1 MNRRIGD
8 LQSPALPL
16 GYGAVVGL
24 FLRIPI
30 SACVGRAKI
39 STFRNTLL
47 PKLNPRIQ
55 FCKGIRRR
63 KSVSSEATSSRNES
77 RFRFVLEV
85 AFSVKAAASER
96 LGETL
101 VHPSETVVS
110 LGEEKHTRPAKFSA
124 LTENEAVRVYFDVE
138 RATRFELATSTL
150 ARWRS
155 AK

>member
-16 GYGAVVGL
+16 GYGAVVGS

-30 SACVGRAKI
+30 SACVG
-39 STFRNTLL
+39 
-47 PKLNPRIQ
+47 
-55 FCKGIRRR
+55 RR

-77 RFRFVLEV
+77 QFRFVLEV

-110 LGEEKHTRPAKFSA
+110 LGEEKHTRPEKFSA